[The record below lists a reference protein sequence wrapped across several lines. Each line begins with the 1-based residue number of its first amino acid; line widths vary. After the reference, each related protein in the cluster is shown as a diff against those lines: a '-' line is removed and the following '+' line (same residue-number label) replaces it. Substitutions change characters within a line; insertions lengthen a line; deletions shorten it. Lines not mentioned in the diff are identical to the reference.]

1 MIKYFIL
8 VILFL
13 LAGCG
18 AKVEQV
24 YDGEKT
30 VQVSLGDSLFFV
42 PKKYIDNP
50 SVPVPN
56 PIVRGQ
62 YGSMNAY
69 FYWPNLEGLSDSD
82 EQQRF
87 GRFNPYVVGMQWQL
101 LKNVNVQTKTIV
113 ANIEHNYH
121 VITEGKTCAWNEV
134 RGCKYIY
141 NSLDQ
146 TYFFVGQDE
155 RMNSFMIRCY
165 SETLLMDD
173 YKVCNFEMDYF
184 DRGLNLSGLVSS
196 SLIRQGSFPEII
208 EQMKTFLN
216 QWEQKSKE

>member
-1 MIKYFIL
+1 MIKYFVF

-18 AKVEQV
+18 AKVERV
-24 YDGEKT
+24 YDGQKT
-30 VQVSLGDSLFFV
+30 VKVSLGDRLFLV
-42 PKKYIDNP
+42 PKKYIDIT

-87 GRFNPYVVGMQWQL
+87 GRFNHYVVSMQWQL
-101 LKNVNVQTKTIV
+101 LKNVDVQTKTIV
-113 ANIEHNYH
+113 ENIEHNYH
-121 VITEGKTCAWNEV
+121 VITEGKNCAWN
-134 RGCKYIY
+134 GLTDCKYIY

-146 TYFFVGQDE
+146 TYFFVGKDKQ
-155 RMNSFMIRCY
+155 MNSFMIRCH

-173 YKVCNFEMDYF
+173 YEVCNFEMDYF
-184 DRGLNLSGLVSS
+184 DRGLNISGLVSS
-196 SLIRQGSFPEII
+196 SFIRIERFPQII